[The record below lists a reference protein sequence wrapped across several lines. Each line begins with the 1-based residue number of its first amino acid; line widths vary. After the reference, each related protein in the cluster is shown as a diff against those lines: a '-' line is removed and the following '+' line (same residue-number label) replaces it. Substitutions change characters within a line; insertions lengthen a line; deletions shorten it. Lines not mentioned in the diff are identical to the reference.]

1 MILEA
6 LLLVMSIPQVD
17 DASKSASVTTVA
29 AERSNSSTE
38 LAGTNGKDA
47 SAAAS
52 LPSAPEPKV
61 KTDAEAIEPNLS
73 AQPQPFLAVKPA
85 LTGSVETPRQ
95 RKMWYGLMAAGHA
108 GAAFDAWSTRRAI
121 NAGAGQ
127 ESNPF
132 LAPFAHSNALY
143 AATQVSPAIMDFL
156 GKQMMRSQYPLFRK
170 FWWLPQTA
178 GASLSFAA
186 GAHNVGMVH

>member
-17 DASKSASVTTVA
+17 DASKTASVSTVA

-38 LAGTNGKDA
+38 LAESSSKDA
-47 SAAAS
+47 SPTAS

-61 KTDAEAIEPNLS
+61 KTDAEAIEPNPS
-73 AQPQPFLAVKPA
+73 AQPFQPVKPA

-108 GAAFDAWSTRRAI
+108 GAAFDAWSTRRAVS
-121 NAGAGQ
+121 GGYGQ

-143 AATQVSPAIMDFL
+143 AATQVSPAVMDFI
-156 GKQMMRSQYPLFRK
+156 GKRMMRSQYPLFRK

-178 GASLSFAA
+178 GASFSFVA
-186 GAHNVGMVH
+186 GVHNVRMVH

>member
-1 MILEA
+1 
-6 LLLVMSIPQVD
+6 MSIPQVD
-17 DASKSASVTTVA
+17 DAAKSANLSTAV
-29 AERSNSSTE
+29 AERSNSSAE
-38 LAGTNGKDA
+38 VSNNNVKDA
-47 SAAAS
+47 AQTTS

-61 KTDAEAIEPNLS
+61 KTDAEAIEPNPA
-73 AQPQPFLAVKPA
+73 AQPFQPVKPA

-95 RKMWYGLMAAGHA
+95 RKMWYGLMVAGHS

-121 NAGAGQ
+121 SGGYGQ

-143 AATQVSPAIMDFL
+143 AATQVSPAVMDFI
-156 GKQMMRSQYPLFRK
+156 GKRMMRSQYPLFRK